1 MEEMYWR
8 QFCETGKIKDYLN
21 YAEGKYRTDNSERE
35 ERFESDYS
43 DRHGAAGDTCR

>member
-43 DRHGAAGDTCR
+43 DPYGAAGDTCR